1 MGGNPKD
8 VYGERNQRPM
18 TRMGIAQVIMDTF
31 DQARDYG
38 KKKVAAG
45 GDPEKMPP
53 FDRAMEN
60 VLRVL
65 NREIPVKVHCEQFDM
80 LTVIRIAEKYDI
92 KFTLD
97 HAWGASDFYDEIC
110 SSKNLVGVIFGPIGV
125 KLLPGEIGK
134 VDIDCLKE
142 LDRRGICCSIMTD
155 GPIMN
160 PDAIVIQAGEA
171 VRFGLDPLRAID
183 MLTINPAK
191 ILGVDDR
198 VGSLAPGKDADV
210 LLWSSQ
216 PALDVSARV
225 VKEIA
230 GGEVLNF

>member
-1 MGGNPKD
+1 MAMGGNPKD

-80 LTVIRIAEKYDI
+80 LTVNSPSTTHGARAT
-92 KFTLD
+92 FTMR
-97 HAWGASDFYDEIC
+97 F
-110 SSKNLVGVIFGPIGV
+110 
-125 KLLPGEIGK
+125 
-134 VDIDCLKE
+134 
-142 LDRRGICCSIMTD
+142 
-155 GPIMN
+155 
-160 PDAIVIQAGEA
+160 
-171 VRFGLDPLRAID
+171 VR
-183 MLTINPAK
+183 AK
-191 ILGVDDR
+191 TL
-198 VGSLAPGKDADV
+198 
-210 LLWSSQ
+210 
-216 PALDVSARV
+216 
-225 VKEIA
+225 
-230 GGEVLNF
+230 